1 MSAKTLKNIHPL
13 KFILEDKQR
22 HDVFVGA
29 IESHLET
36 EISSMSMI
44 KGLVIKKAYAAV
56 KSVRPGYIRHI
67 LNVLTNDYIEE
78 FAPMYEDFRT
88 AQNLPAEKVKPFGD
102 YVKAHRDEADKHFWK
117 IADAYAE
124 KKSDS
129 IIGKAYKAGRSM
141 IGSHLP
147 TVYRIICSEIDNI
160 TVYEEKA

>member
-1 MSAKTLKNIHPL
+1 
-13 KFILEDKQR
+13 
-22 HDVFVGA
+22 
-29 IESHLET
+29 
-36 EISSMSMI
+36 MSMI

-56 KSVRPGYIRHI
+56 KSVRPGYVRHI

-78 FAPMYEDFRT
+78 FSQMYDDFRDS
-88 AQNLPAEKVKPFGD
+88 QNLPAEKVKPFHD

-124 KKSDS
+124 RKSDS

-147 TVYRIICSEIDNI
+147 TVYKIICSEIDKI
-160 TVYEEKA
+160 TVYDENA

>member
-1 MSAKTLKNIHPL
+1 MKNIHPL
-13 KFILEDKQR
+13 KFILEEKQR
-22 HDVFVGA
+22 HDDFVGA
-29 IESHLET
+29 IENHLET
-36 EISSMSMI
+36 EIASMSMI
-44 KGLVIKKAYAAV
+44 KGLFIKKAYAAV

-78 FAPMYEDFRT
+78 FASMYDDFRN

-102 YVKAHRDEADKHFWK
+102 YIKAHRDEADKHFWR

-147 TVYRIICSEIDNI
+147 TVYKIISTEIDKI
-160 TVYEEKA
+160 TVYEEEK